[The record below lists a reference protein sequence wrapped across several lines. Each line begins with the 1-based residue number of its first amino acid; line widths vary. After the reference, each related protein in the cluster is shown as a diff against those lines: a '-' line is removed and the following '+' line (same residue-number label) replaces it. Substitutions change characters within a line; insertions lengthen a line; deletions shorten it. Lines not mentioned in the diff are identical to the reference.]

1 MKKPISLFLMILFII
16 SSFGFGR
23 SAFADEYRLAPN
35 DILEIKITNQKNLDT
50 KQAIAP
56 DGSISLPLL
65 GHVGASG
72 QTLTEFNA
80 YLTSEFSKYLQ
91 NPQIVVYLTP
101 RPIYVIQHNQEK
113 NTWEVKDAKT
123 IEEARAYAGK
133 DYKGDIHYGD
143 VINVNTSESPN
154 WVADN
159 WYRIITGTA
168 VVVGIYATLHK

>member
-1 MKKPISLFLMILFII
+1 MKKTISLFLMILFII
-16 SSFGFGR
+16 SSFGFGH
-23 SAFADEYRLAPN
+23 SSFAAEYVLAPG
-35 DILEIKITNQKNLDT
+35 DQLEIKITNQKNLDT

-65 GHVGASG
+65 GHVVASG
-72 QTLTEFNA
+72 QTLAEFNN

-133 DYKGDIHYGD
+133 DYKGEIHYGD

-159 WYRIITGTA
+159 WYRMITGTA